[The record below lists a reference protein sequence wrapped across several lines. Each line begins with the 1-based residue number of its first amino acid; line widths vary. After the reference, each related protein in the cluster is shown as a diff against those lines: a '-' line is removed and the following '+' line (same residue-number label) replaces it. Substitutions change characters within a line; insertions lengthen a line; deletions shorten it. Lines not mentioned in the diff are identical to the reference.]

1 MCALGLKEQKEQ
13 SEEDNPF
20 NDNHDNHDNRDNLT
34 TVFPVDFSL
43 KIKALPKNKDGL
55 FTYKRTNRSL

>member
-1 MCALGLKEQKEQ
+1 MCALGLKEQKER

-20 NDNHDNHDNRDNLT
+20 NDNQDNNDNHDNLT
-34 TVFPVDFSL
+34 TVFPVDFCL

-55 FTYKRTNRSL
+55 FTYKRTNSFL